1 MVKNYILY
9 QNNIMDNYEINILRR
24 DGNWKKVNPN
34 DRIMDSLEENEALEK
49 KSINLKDEKC
59 KNDLLYYLNEVN
71 FIIGKLEVL
80 ENEKNELKDKLKNY
94 EQEFLNKK
102 INTEDKINSLTKEK
116 EMLDKTINLIKNLK
130 KF

>member
-1 MVKNYILY
+1 
-9 QNNIMDNYEINILRR
+9 MDNYEINILRR
-24 DGNWKKVNPN
+24 DGNWKQVKPN
-34 DRIMDSLEENEALEK
+34 DRIMDNLEENEGLEK
-49 KSINLKDEKC
+49 KSINLKDK
-59 KNDLLYYLNEVN
+59 KSNNNFLDYLNKVN

-80 ENEKNELKDKLKNY
+80 ENEKNKLKDQLKNY

-102 INTEDKINSLTKEK
+102 INTEDKINSLSKEK

>member
-1 MVKNYILY
+1 
-9 QNNIMDNYEINILRR
+9 MDNYEINILRR

-34 DRIMDSLEENEALEK
+34 DSIVDSLEKNEALEK
-49 KSINLKDEKC
+49 KSINLKGEKS
-59 KNDLLYYLNEVN
+59 KNDFLYYLNDLN

-80 ENEKNELKDKLKNY
+80 ENEKNKLKDQLKNY

>member
-1 MVKNYILY
+1 
-9 QNNIMDNYEINILRR
+9 MDNYEINILRR
-24 DGNWKKVNPN
+24 DGNWKKVNPS

-49 KSINLKDEKC
+49 KSINSKDEKS

-80 ENEKNELKDKLKNY
+80 ENEKNKLKDQLKNY
-94 EQEFLNKK
+94 EQDFLNKK

>member
-1 MVKNYILY
+1 
-9 QNNIMDNYEINILRR
+9 MDNYEINILRR

-34 DRIMDSLEENEALEK
+34 DRIMDSLEENEDLEK
-49 KSINLKDEKC
+49 KSINLKDKKS
-59 KNDLLYYLNEVN
+59 KNNFLDYLNEVN

-80 ENEKNELKDKLKNY
+80 ENEKNKLKDQLKNY

-102 INTEDKINSLTKEK
+102 INTEDKINSLSKEK

-130 KF
+130 KFWYGGIDGF

>member
-1 MVKNYILY
+1 
-9 QNNIMDNYEINILRR
+9 MDNYEINILRR

-34 DRIMDSLEENEALEK
+34 DRIMDSLEDNEGLEK
-49 KSINLKDEKC
+49 KSINLKDKKS
-59 KNDLLYYLNEVN
+59 KNNFLDYLNEVN

-80 ENEKNELKDKLKNY
+80 ENEKNKLKDQLKNY

-130 KF
+130 KFWYGGIDGF